1 MMIET
6 EGVVKFYEYELMN
19 LTEGGIDL
27 INNQVIDLEGILRK
41 NDGKKIK
48 IIYEE

>member
-1 MMIET
+1 MIEI
-6 EGVVKFYEYELMN
+6 EGVVQFYEYDIEN
-19 LTEGGIDL
+19 LTEGGIEL
-27 INNQVIDLEGILRK
+27 INTQVIDLEEILRK